1 MPELPEV
8 ETVVRIIRP
17 KLEGRTVTAA
27 RVRWRRTVGAR
38 NFEAKVVGARVVRVW
53 RRAKFI
59 VADLERESASAGAL
73 LGHLRMTGRMQVE
86 PKGFDPGQYAKVDH
100 TLDVGCAQYILGV

>member
-59 VADLERESASAGAL
+59 VAGL
-73 LGHLRMTGRMQVE
+73 LQILRATRVE
-86 PKGFDPGQYAKVDH
+86 GFRVELSEHRK
-100 TLDVGCAQYILGV
+100 